1 MSHGHDK
8 TYYVTDSDPR
18 VQLSVP
24 DPTSHLWTIRKNVSG
39 RLWYTHNSTGL
50 KTHIKPTAAALSGYS
65 GLPTGWEERRTPDGR
80 TFYFNRKM
88 GSSSWTKPAN
98 SLPDGWKELRTPD
111 LVPFYINESLGLST
125 WDRPGQQPRKRP
137 GQSNKV
143 VTRSRSGQPNNNN
156 QNAGDAILSATINAA
171 RLTGHGV
178 EVASR
183 QMGKLGKKK
192 NWKKM
197 GRIMTQASGLS
208 MDSDGEGGGGGG
220 NSSDDGGYE
229 DQGQYQENSG
239 FQQGA
244 FSEQQSFMD
253 GNQGQAGYQQPVYEQ
268 QTTYQY
274 SAQQEQPVFEQ
285 PAYDNSGQ
293 FSYPGNEPQQGY
305 EQQEPQYQYGQNP
318 AYDQQ
323 PVQEQQPVP
332 QQPVLPQEQPQ
343 YYTQEVQQ
351 QPGQQQPVMPQEQPQ
366 YYPQE
371 VQQQPA
377 QQPVPQQPVL
387 PQEQPQYYTQEAQQQ
402 PVQQQVQQQVPQ
414 QQIHQPVPTQ
424 QPTSFDLVMPPD
436 QNNDIPPPVPQ
447 EPYIPPQ
454 PIQQPPVVNQVPTT
468 QAPMYTFQQPF
479 FYDPTPTTQAQA
491 PVSYQSPVYSP
502 TYISPEQ
509 SQLPHNNQPEIITSD
524 APLVETYNSDSTS
537 IFVDN
542 SSFVTGGGQQN
553 AVNEPVGTIPG
564 NQGDIVVEVTIQ
576 QQPEPL
582 DVPSQSSVEVISSPE
597 PLIIQENDQAP
608 DSVLAAQSTQL
619 DGDMDASAA
628 CLALI

>member
-88 GSSSWTKPAN
+88 GSSSWVKPAN

-111 LVPFYINESLGLST
+111 QVPFYINEGLGLST

-143 VTRSRSGQPNNNN
+143 ITRSRSGQPNSN

-197 GRIMTQASGLS
+197 GRMMTQASNFS
-208 MDSDGEGGGGGG
+208 MDSDGGG

-229 DQGQYQENSG
+229 DQGQYQDNSG
-239 FQQGA
+239 FQQA
-244 FSEQQSFMD
+244 LFSDQQSFTD
-253 GNQGQAGYQQPVYEQ
+253 VNQAQAGFQQPVFEQ

-274 SAQQEQPVFEQ
+274 SAQEQPVFEQ
-285 PAYDNSGQ
+285 PALYDNSEQ
-293 FSYPGNEPQQGY
+293 FAYPGNEPQQGY

-332 QQPVLPQEQPQ
+332 QQPVVPQEQPQ
-343 YYTQEVQQ
+343 YYTQEGQQ
-351 QPGQQQPVMPQEQPQ
+351 QPGQQQPAMPQEQPQ

-371 VQQQPA
+371 AQ
-377 QQPVPQQPVL
+377 QQPVPQQPV

-402 PVQQQVQQQVPQ
+402 PVQQPVPQQVPQ
-414 QQIHQPVPTQ
+414 QQIQQPVPTQ
-424 QPTSFDLVMPPD
+424 QPTPFDLVMPPD
-436 QNNDIPPPVPQ
+436 QNSDPPPPVPQ
-447 EPYIPPQ
+447 EPYMPPQ
-454 PIQQPPVVNQVPTT
+454 PSQQPAVTNQVPTT

-502 TYISPEQ
+502 TFIPPEQ
-509 SQLPHNNQPEIITSD
+509 SLLPHNNQPEIITSD
-524 APLVETYNSDSTS
+524 DPLVETYNSDSTT

-542 SSFVTGGGQQN
+542 TSFLTGTGQSN
-553 AVNEPVGTIPG
+553 VVNEHAGTIPDS
-564 NQGDIVVEVTIQ
+564 QGDIVVEVTIQ

-582 DVPSQSSVEVISSPE
+582 DIPSQSIVDVISTPE
-597 PLIIQENDQAP
+597 PVIIQENDQAP
-608 DSVLAAQSTQL
+608 DSVLAAQSTQVQ
-619 DGDMDASAA
+619 GDMDASAA

>member
-8 TYYVTDSDPR
+8 TYYVADSDPR

-39 RLWYTHNSTGL
+39 RLWYTHKSTGL
-50 KTHIKPTAAALSGYS
+50 KTHIKPTAAALLGYS
-65 GLPTGWEERRTPDGR
+65 GLPAGWEERRTPDGR

-111 LVPFYINESLGLST
+111 QVPFYINENLGLST

-143 VTRSRSGQPNNNN
+143 ITRSRSGQPNNN
-156 QNAGDAILSATINAA
+156 QNAGDALLSATINAA

-208 MDSDGEGGGGGG
+208 MDSDGEGGGG

-229 DQGQYQENSG
+229 DQGQYQDNSG
-239 FQQGA
+239 FQQAA
-244 FSEQQSFMD
+244 FSDQQSFMD
-253 GNQGQAGYQQPVYEQ
+253 LNQAQAGYQQPVFEQ
-268 QTTYQY
+268 QATYQY
-274 SAQQEQPVFEQ
+274 SAQQEQSVFEQ

-293 FSYPGNEPQQGY
+293 FAFPGNEPQQSY
-305 EQQEPQYQYGQNP
+305 EQQEEPQYQYGQNP
-318 AYDQQ
+318 AYDQ
-323 PVQEQQPVP
+323 EQQPVP
-332 QQPVLPQEQPQ
+332 QQPI
-343 YYTQEVQQ
+343 
-351 QPGQQQPVMPQEQPQ
+351 
-366 YYPQE
+366 
-371 VQQQPA
+371 A
-377 QQPVPQQPVL
+377 

-402 PVQQQVQQQVPQ
+402 PVQQPVQQQVPQ
-414 QQIHQPVPTQ
+414 QPVYQTAPTQ

-436 QNNDIPPPVPQ
+436 QNSDPPPPAPQ
-447 EPYIPPQ
+447 EPYMPPQ
-454 PIQQPPVVNQVPTT
+454 PAVTNQVPTT

-479 FYDPTPTTQAQA
+479 FYDPTPTTQAEA
-491 PVSYQSPVYSP
+491 AVTYQSPVYSP
-502 TYISPEQ
+502 AYIPPEQ
-509 SQLPHNNQPEIITSD
+509 NLLPHNNQPEIITSD
-524 APLVETYNSDSTS
+524 DPLVETYSSDSTTL
-537 IFVDN
+537 FVDN
-542 SSFVTGGGQQN
+542 TSFLTGTGQPG
-553 AVNEPVGTIPG
+553 AVNEPVGPIPAS
-564 NQGDIVVEVTIQ
+564 QGDIVVEVTIQ

-582 DVPSQSSVEVISSPE
+582 DVPGQSSLELISTPE
-597 PLIIQENDQAP
+597 PLIIQESDQAP
-608 DSVLAAQSTQL
+608 GSVSAAQSTQL
-619 DGDMDASAA
+619 QGDMDASAA

>member
-24 DPTSHLWTIRKNVSG
+24 DATSHLWTIRKNVSG

-65 GLPTGWEERRTPDGR
+65 GLPAGWEERRTPDGR
-80 TFYFNRKM
+80 TYFFNRKM

-143 VTRSRSGQPNNNN
+143 VTRSRPGQPNSN
-156 QNAGDAILSATINAA
+156 QNTGDAILSATINAA

-208 MDSDGEGGGGGG
+208 TGDSDGGGGGG
-220 NSSDDGGYE
+220 YSSDEGGYE
-229 DQGQYQENSG
+229 EQGQYQENLG
-239 FQQGA
+239 FQQAA
-244 FSEQQSFMD
+244 FSEQQSFAE
-253 GNQGQAGYQQPVYEQ
+253 GGQQQQSEYQQPIYEQ

-285 PAYDNSGQ
+285 PAQYDNTGQ
-293 FSYPGNEPQQGY
+293 FSYPGNESQQGY
-305 EQQEPQYQYGQNP
+305 EQQQEQQYQYGQNP
-318 AYDQQ
+318 AYEQQ
-323 PVQEQQPVP
+323 PVQEQQQVP
-332 QQPVLPQEQPQ
+332 QQPAEQPQ
-343 YYTQEVQQ
+343 YYTQEAQQ

-371 VQQQPA
+371 AQQQPA
-377 QQPVPQQPVL
+377 QQPIPQQPVL
-387 PQEQPQYYTQEAQQQ
+387 PQEQPQYYPQEAQQQ
-402 PVQQQVQQQVPQ
+402 PVQQPAQQQLA
-414 QQIHQPVPTQ
+414 
-424 QPTSFDLVMPPD
+424 SFDLGMPPD
-436 QNNDIPPPVPQ
+436 QSDGLPPQIPQ
-447 EPYIPPQ
+447 EPYMPPQ
-454 PIQQPPVVNQVPTT
+454 PSQQTPVTNQVPTT
-468 QAPMYTFQQPF
+468 QAPMYPIQQPF
-479 FYDPTPTTQAQA
+479 FYDPAPTTQAQ
-491 PVSYQSPVYSP
+491 VTVTYQSPVYSP
-502 TYISPEQ
+502 TYIPPEQ
-509 SQLPHNNQPEIITSD
+509 SQLPHNNQPEVITSD
-524 APLVETYNSDSTS
+524 VPLVETYNSDSTTV
-537 IFVDN
+537 FVDN
-542 SSFVTGGGQQN
+542 NSFVTGSGQQN
-553 AVNEPVGTIPG
+553 TVNEPTGTIPD

-576 QQPEPL
+576 QQLEPL
-582 DVPSQSSVEVISSPE
+582 DVPSQPSLEIISTPE
-597 PLIIQENDQAP
+597 PLIIQNNDHEP
-608 DSVLAAQSTQL
+608 DSTLVAQSTQPQ
-619 DGDMDASAA
+619 GDMDASAA